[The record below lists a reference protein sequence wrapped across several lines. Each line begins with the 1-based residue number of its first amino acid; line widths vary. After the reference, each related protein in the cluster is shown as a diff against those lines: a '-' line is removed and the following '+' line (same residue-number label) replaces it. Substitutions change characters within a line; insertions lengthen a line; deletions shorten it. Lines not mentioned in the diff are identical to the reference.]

1 VTLELALVTALAS
14 LALGYPLAYYL
25 ARIDRPVLRNVLLIT
40 IVSSLWITYVIRAYA
55 WQVILASRGI
65 LSSLG
70 VATGV
75 LETHQAF
82 YPGYWGLVVG
92 MVYVFLPFMVL
103 SLYSSIRNLDGELLE
118 ASKNLGAGPLRTFR
132 KVTLPLTKNGIAS
145 GTSLVFILAL
155 GSYVLPRLLG
165 TPAQRTLPVL
175 IEQQVMSES
184 NYPFGAAMSI
194 MLILVMLLFLWA
206 IVRIANVSAAN
217 IGAGDALSD
226 DDEPAVSA
234 SSGLS
239 SVRGLLGSASAAV
252 GLTAVYDRVTST
264 LSDVVASVDSG
275 TRESV
280 IGATFR
286 AYVAAV
292 MVFIGAPLAIIVAVS
307 FTPEE
312 FLTFP
317 PGGFSMRWYV
327 EFFTNPAWVR
337 SLVNSLTI
345 AAGGAAR
352 DVHRRYSGVHARPLR
367 LQVRRAHRD
376 VRRDADSRSAGHH
389 RRRVPRVLPP
399 DRTHGVAGRHRRR
412 TRHLLRAATVHP
424 HHAGAGRTRPDVRG
438 GRDEPRRVAGAN
450 HPHRHVPAAAGERG
464 LRRAVR
470 VHPLA
475 ERVHH
480 RVAAVAVPG
489 EDHPDPDLQPA
500 ALLVPADHRGGEHGV
515 HPAHRRRDDRYRPAL
530 RGSGSDRHARR
541 RPGRRRADGAGVRC
555 GRRANRQTTV
565 EAVREHADA
574 DLVVLPELA
583 TSGYV
588 FESHEEVDDVAEP
601 ADGPTADAWSSVAAE
616 TDTWVVGGFPEADGE
631 DRYNSSLVVSPDGV
645 EGTYWKVHRW
655 NEEKKWFEAGDDLP
669 VFDTPFGRLAVQI
682 CNDLW
687 FPEQSITQAQ
697 SGVDIVA
704 VPTNWV
710 PEPADR
716 PAGWSMGVHHAVANA
731 NSTRLFFACAD
742 RAGTERGVT
751 FQGQSVVVDPDGV
764 PVAGPLPDAGSH
776 SAAVDCDLTR
786 AREKALTP
794 HDDVLADRRPDV
806 YDAN

>member
-1 VTLELALVTALAS
+1 MT
-14 LALGYPLAYYL
+14 
-25 ARIDRPVLRNVLLIT
+25 
-40 IVSSLWITYVIRAYA
+40 
-55 WQVILASRGI
+55 
-65 LSSLG
+65 
-70 VATGV
+70 
-75 LETHQAF
+75 
-82 YPGYWGLVVG
+82 
-92 MVYVFLPFMVL
+92 
-103 SLYSSIRNLDGELLE
+103 
-118 ASKNLGAGPLRTFR
+118 
-132 KVTLPLTKNGIAS
+132 
-145 GTSLVFILAL
+145 
-155 GSYVLPRLLG
+155 G
-165 TPAQRTLPVL
+165 TPADARVAVVQTEP
-175 IEQQVMSES
+175 E
-184 NYPFGAAMSI
+184 FGA
-194 MLILVMLLFLWA
+194 
-206 IVRIANVSAAN
+206 
-217 IGAGDALSD
+217 
-226 DDEPAVSA
+226 
-234 SSGLS
+234 
-239 SVRGLLGSASAAV
+239 
-252 GLTAVYDRVTST
+252 
-264 LSDVVASVDSG
+264 VD
-275 TRESV
+275 
-280 IGATFR
+280 
-286 AYVAAV
+286 
-292 MVFIGAPLAIIVAVS
+292 
-307 FTPEE
+307 
-312 FLTFP
+312 
-317 PGGFSMRWYV
+317 
-327 EFFTNPAWVR
+327 
-337 SLVNSLTI
+337 
-345 AAGGAAR
+345 
-352 DVHRRYSGVHARPLR
+352 
-367 LQVRRAHRD
+367 
-376 VRRDADSRSAGHH
+376 
-389 RRRVPRVLPP
+389 
-399 DRTHGVAGRHRRR
+399 
-412 TRHLLRAATVHP
+412 
-424 HHAGAGRTRPDVRG
+424 
-438 GRDEPRRVAGAN
+438 
-450 HPHRHVPAAAGERG
+450 
-464 LRRAVR
+464 
-470 VHPLA
+470 
-475 ERVHH
+475 
-480 RVAAVAVPG
+480 
-489 EDHPDPDLQPA
+489 
-500 ALLVPADHRGGEHGV
+500 
-515 HPAHRRRDDRYRPAL
+515 
-530 RGSGSDRHARR
+530 
-541 RPGRRRADGAGVRC
+541 
-555 GRRANRQTTV
+555 ANRQTTV